1 MGNQSDMDSLERP
14 CQFKE
19 IKVVLVGPSKCGKTA
34 LVQRFVTD
42 SFNNV
47 SNYSIKLK

>member
-1 MGNQSDMDSLERP
+1 MRNQSDIDSLERP
-14 CQFKE
+14 GLFKE
-19 IKVVLVGPSKCGKTA
+19 VKVVLVGPSKCGKTA

-47 SNYSIKLK
+47 SKKKIQ

>member
-14 CQFKE
+14 GMFKE
-19 IKVVLVGPSKCGKTA
+19 VKVVLVGPSKSGKTA

-47 SNYSIKLK
+47 STQKNN